1 MLSAWVALDTDLRTT
16 LQHMDF
22 LDPDLLTRDTAGQE
36 GLRLLQISYS
46 TTIPDHILCA
56 LEETAPHRKL
66 LSEAFLP
73 M

>member
-1 MLSAWVALDTDLRTT
+1 
-16 LQHMDF
+16 MDF

-36 GLRLLQISYS
+36 GIRLLQISYS